1 MKINLLKRLLK
12 NTTASLVAVFL
23 CSNAKAATLYWD
35 TNGTTSGV
43 GGTGNWTT
51 TGTTWS
57 TDPNGT
63 TTTVSGGWTSAGTGP
78 TNIAVFQGTA
88 GQVTLS
94 SSTVYANNVQVNSS
108 GYTFWNSGTT
118 SSQNRYIRSTNG
130 ITLGAGVN
138 LNWGSSGAVLGI
150 TGPINGGTGSLLTIV
165 GSTDA
170 STGVNSRIGLASNA
184 IATVINVP
192 MTVATTGTGYAVVSV
207 TDSSTTNRINGNITI
222 NNGSRLILGTGS
234 STSRALIVSG
244 DIASSADGALSINE
258 SGNTGLVELR
268 GSNTITGDIN
278 VYGQLGYANKN
289 AFGTARLVL
298 NQGATLGQSQT
309 IGDNSDAARMINNN
323 ILLNGDVTIGG
334 LSWANI
340 LGGNIDLNNATRS
353 IKVDNST
360 TIYGGFVNSSTG
372 LIFTNSSSS
381 VGGRTMAFNGA
392 STYSGN
398 TYFNSSGTGW
408 NISVNNTNG
417 SAFGTGNVYV
427 YKGTSLSANNTGT
440 TLNGNGIIAGTIGG
454 DAIVSPGN
462 SPGLLTVGAVDPS
475 GGMSFAFEITSNLL
489 HNGTSYNNDVLK
501 ITNSQPFTV
510 ALTSANVVNLYLNST
525 AYNLMY
531 NNLLNS
537 LSSSFQT
544 GFFNTNDFNT
554 DITNATYNMYFQS
567 GFGTLTFNGLTYETY
582 NEFLTRTGSQDVS
595 YSVNTSQA
603 TLADS
608 NLGYIS
614 TVNII
619 PEPSPFGLL
628 VFGSATLLVARRL
641 RRNG

>member
-1 MKINLLKRLLK
+1 MKKTILALL
-12 NTTASLVAVFL
+12 TALSVSAQ
-23 CSNAKAATLYWD
+23 AATLYWD
-35 TNGTTSGV
+35 VNGATTGV

-57 TDPNGT
+57 TDSTGSS
-63 TTTVSGGWTSAGTGP
+63 TTVSGGWTSAGTGP
-78 TNIAVFQGTA
+78 TNVAVFQGTA

-94 SSTVYANNVQVNSS
+94 SSTIYANNVQVNSS

-138 LNWGSSGAVLGI
+138 LNWGSSGATLGV
-150 TGPINGGTGSLLTIV
+150 TGPINGGAGSLLTIV

-170 STGVNSRIGLASNA
+170 STGVNSRIGLSSNA
-184 IATVINVP
+184 IASVINVP

-234 STSRALIVSG
+234 STSRALIVTG
-244 DIASSADGALSINE
+244 DITSSADGALSINE

-268 GSNTITGDIN
+268 GSNTVTGDIN

-298 NQGATLGQSQT
+298 NQGATLGQSQS
-309 IGDNSDAARMINNN
+309 IGDNSDAVRMINNN

-392 STYSGN
+392 SIYSGN

-427 YKGTSLSANNTGT
+427 YRGTSVSANNTGT

-462 SPGLLTVGAVDPS
+462 SPGILTVGAVDPS
-475 GGMSFAFEITSNLL
+475 AGMSFAFEVTSDTLL
-489 HNGTSYNNDVLK
+489 NGSTYNNDVLK
-501 ITNSQPFTV
+501 ITGAVPFTA
-510 ALTSANVVNLYLNST
+510 ALTSSNIVNIYLNSN
-525 AYNLMY
+525 AYNIMY
-531 NNLLNS
+531 NNLLAGT
-537 LSSSFQT
+537 SSSFQA
-544 GFFNTNDFNT
+544 GFFNTNDFAS
-554 DITNATYNMYFQS
+554 DIANATYNMYVQS
-567 GFGTLTFNGLTYETY
+567 GFGSTVFNGLTYETY
-582 NEFLTRTGSQDVS
+582 TDFVTRTSLSDAS
-595 YSVNTSQA
+595 YSVNTTST
-603 TLADS
+603 TLVDS
-608 NLGYIS
+608 SFGFIS
-614 TVNII
+614 TVNVI
-619 PEPSPFGLL
+619 PEPTAEELL
-628 VFGSATLLVARRL
+628 MMPLKVIKSAIKLHASLGPL
-641 RRNG
+641 YNEQGY

>member
-1 MKINLLKRLLK
+1 MKKLILALI
-12 NTTASLVAVFL
+12 TALSVSAQ
-23 CSNAKAATLYWD
+23 AATLYWD
-35 TNGTTSGV
+35 VNGATTGV

-57 TDPNGT
+57 TDSTGSST
-63 TTTVSGGWTSAGTGP
+63 TASGGWTSAGTGP
-78 TNIAVFQGTA
+78 TNVAVFQGTA

-138 LNWGSSGAVLGI
+138 LNWGSSGAVLGV
-150 TGPINGGTGSLLTIV
+150 TGPINGGAGSLLTIV

-170 STGVNSRIGLASNA
+170 STGVNSRIGLSSNA

-234 STSRALIVSG
+234 STSRTLIVTG
-244 DIASSADGALSINE
+244 DITSSADGALSINE

-268 GSNTITGDIN
+268 GSNTVTGDIN

-298 NQGATLGQSQT
+298 NQGATLGQSQS
-309 IGDNSDAARMINNN
+309 IGDNSDAVRMINNN

-340 LGGNIDLNNATRS
+340 LGGSIDLNNATRS

-381 VGGRTMAFNGA
+381 AGGRTMAFNGA

-417 SAFGTGNVYV
+417 SAFGTGNVYL
-427 YKGTSLSANNTGT
+427 YRGTSASANNTGT
-440 TLNGNGIIAGTIGG
+440 TLSGNGIIAGTIGG

-462 SPGLLTVGAVDPS
+462 SPGILTVGAVDPS
-475 GGMSFAFEITSNLL
+475 AGMSFAFEVTSNSLL
-489 HNGTSYNNDVLK
+489 NGSTYNNDVLK
-501 ITNSQPFTV
+501 ITGAVPFTA
-510 ALTSANVVNLYLNST
+510 ALTSANIVNIYLNSN
-525 AYNLMY
+525 AYNIMY
-531 NNLLNS
+531 NNLLAGT
-537 LSSSFQT
+537 SSSFQA
-544 GFFNTNDFNT
+544 GFFNTNDFAS
-554 DITNATYNMYFQS
+554 DIANATYNMYVQS
-567 GFGTLTFNGLTYETY
+567 GFGSTVFNGLTYETY
-582 NEFLTRTGSQDVS
+582 TDFVTRTSLSDAS
-595 YSVNTSQA
+595 YSVNTTST
-603 TLADS
+603 TLVDS
-608 NLGYIS
+608 SFGFIS
-614 TVNII
+614 TVNVI
-619 PEPSPFGLL
+619 PEPTAEELL
-628 VFGSATLLVARRL
+628 MMPLKVIKSAIKLHASLGPL
-641 RRNG
+641 YNEQGY

>member
-1 MKINLLKRLLK
+1 MKKTILALL
-12 NTTASLVAVFL
+12 TALSVSAQ
-23 CSNAKAATLYWD
+23 AATLYWD
-35 TNGTTSGV
+35 VNGATTGV

-57 TDPNGT
+57 TDSTGSS
-63 TTTVSGGWTSAGTGP
+63 TTVSGGWTSAGTGP
-78 TNIAVFQGTA
+78 TNVAVFQGTA

-94 SSTVYANNVQVNSS
+94 SSTIYASNVQVNSS

-138 LNWGSSGAVLGI
+138 LNWGSSGATLGV
-150 TGPINGGTGSLLTIV
+150 TGPINGGAGSLLTIV

-170 STGVNSRIGLASNA
+170 STGVNSRIGLSSNA
-184 IATVINVP
+184 IASVINVP

-207 TDSSTTNRINGNITI
+207 TDSSTTNRINGNIII

-234 STSRALIVSG
+234 STSRALIVTG
-244 DIASSADGALSINE
+244 DITSSADGALSINE

-268 GSNTITGDIN
+268 GSNTVTGDIN

-298 NQGATLGQSQT
+298 NQGATLGQSQS
-309 IGDNSDAARMINNN
+309 IGDNSDAVRMINNN

-340 LGGNIDLNNATRS
+340 LGGNIDLNGVTRT

-360 TIYGGFVNSSTG
+360 TIYGGFANGGIV
-372 LIFTNSSSS
+372 FTNSSSS
-381 VGGRTMAFNGA
+381 VGGRTMSFNGT

-454 DAIVSPGN
+454 DTIVSPGN

-475 GGMSFAFEITSNLL
+475 AGMSFAFEITSNLL

-501 ITNSQPFTV
+501 ITNTPPFTV
-510 ALTSANVVNLYLNST
+510 ALTSANIVNLYLNST

-531 NNLLNS
+531 NNLLNGLNS
-537 LSSSFQT
+537 TFQA
-544 GFFNTNDFNT
+544 GFFNVNDFNT
-554 DITNATYNMYFQS
+554 DIANATYNMYFQS
-567 GFGTLTFNGLTYETY
+567 GFGTLVFNGLTYETY
-582 NEFLTRTGSQDVS
+582 NEFLTRTSSQDVS
-595 YSVNTSQA
+595 YSVNTSQT
-603 TLADS
+603 TLSDS
-608 NLGYIS
+608 TLGYIS
-614 TVNII
+614 TVNIV
-619 PEPSPFGLL
+619 PEPNTFNLL
-628 VFGSATLLVARRL
+628 LIGAVALIASRGL

>member
-1 MKINLLKRLLK
+1 MKKTILALL
-12 NTTASLVAVFL
+12 TALSVSAQ
-23 CSNAKAATLYWD
+23 AATLYWD
-35 TNGTTSGV
+35 VNGATTGV

-57 TDPNGT
+57 TDSTGSST
-63 TTTVSGGWTSAGTGP
+63 TASGGWTSAGTGP
-78 TNIAVFQGTA
+78 TNVAVFQGTA

-138 LNWGSSGAVLGI
+138 LNWGSSGATLGV
-150 TGPINGGTGSLLTIV
+150 TGPINGGAGSLVTIV

-170 STGVNSRIGLASNA
+170 STGINSRIGLSSNA
-184 IATVINVP
+184 IATAINVP

-234 STSRALIVSG
+234 STSRALIVTG
-244 DIASSADGALSINE
+244 DITSSADGALSINE

-268 GSNTITGDIN
+268 GSNTVTGDIN

-298 NQGATLGQSQT
+298 NQGATLGQSQS
-309 IGDNSDAARMINNN
+309 IGDNSDAVRMINNN

-381 VGGRTMAFNGA
+381 AGGRTMAFNGA

-417 SAFGTGNVYV
+417 SAFGTGNVYL
-427 YKGTSLSANNTGT
+427 YRGTSASANNTGT
-440 TLNGNGIIAGTIGG
+440 TLSGNGIIAGTIGG

-462 SPGLLTVGAVDPS
+462 SPGILTVGAVDPS
-475 GGMSFAFEITSNLL
+475 AGMSFAFEVTSNSLL
-489 HNGTSYNNDVLK
+489 NGSTYNNDVLK
-501 ITNSQPFTV
+501 ITGAVPFTA
-510 ALTSANVVNLYLNST
+510 ALTSANIVNIYLNSN
-525 AYNLMY
+525 AYNIMY
-531 NNLLNS
+531 NNLLAGA
-537 LSSSFQT
+537 SSTFQA
-544 GFFNTNDFNT
+544 GFFNTNDFT
-554 DITNATYNMYFQS
+554 SDIANATYNMYVQS
-567 GFGTLTFNGLTYETY
+567 GFGSTVFNGLTYETY
-582 NEFLTRTGSQDVS
+582 TDFVTRTSLPDVS
-595 YSVNTSQA
+595 YSVNTTST
-603 TLADS
+603 TLVDS
-608 NLGYIS
+608 SFGFIS
-614 TVNII
+614 TVNVI
-619 PEPSPFGLL
+619 PEPTAGELL
-628 VFGSATLLVARRL
+628 MVPLRVIKSAIKLHASLGPL
-641 RRNG
+641 YNEQGY

>member
-1 MKINLLKRLLK
+1 MKKTILALL
-12 NTTASLVAVFL
+12 TALSVSAQ
-23 CSNAKAATLYWD
+23 AATLYWD
-35 TNGTTSGV
+35 VNGATTGV

-57 TDPNGT
+57 TDSTGSST
-63 TTTVSGGWTSAGTGP
+63 TASGGWTSAGTGP
-78 TNIAVFQGTA
+78 TNVAVFQGTA

-94 SSTVYANNVQVNSS
+94 SSTIYANNVQVNSS
-108 GYTFWNSGTT
+108 GYTFWNNGTN
-118 SSQNRYIRSTNG
+118 SSQNRYIRTTNG

-138 LNWGSSGAVLGI
+138 LNWGSSGATLGV
-150 TGPINGGTGSLLTIV
+150 TGPINGGAGSLLTIV

-192 MTVATTGTGYAVVSV
+192 MTIATTGTGYAVVSV

-234 STSRALIVSG
+234 STSRTLIVTG
-244 DIASSADGALSINE
+244 DITSSADGALSINE

-268 GSNTITGDIN
+268 GSNTVTGDIN

-298 NQGATLGQSQT
+298 NQGATLGQSQS
-309 IGDNSDAARMINNN
+309 IGDNSDAVRMINNN

-340 LGGNIDLNNATRS
+340 LGGSIDLNNATRS

-360 TIYGGFVNSSTG
+360 TIYGGFANSSTG

-427 YKGTSLSANNTGT
+427 YRGTSASANNTGT
-440 TLNGNGIIAGTIGG
+440 TLNGNGIIAGTVGG

-462 SPGLLTVGAVDPS
+462 SPGILTVGAVDPS
-475 GGMSFAFEITSNLL
+475 AGMSFAFEVTSNSLL
-489 HNGTSYNNDVLK
+489 NGSTYNNDVLK
-501 ITNSQPFTV
+501 ITGAVPFTA
-510 ALTSANVVNLYLNST
+510 ALTSSNIVNIYLNSN
-525 AYNLMY
+525 AYNIMY
-531 NNLLNS
+531 NNLLAGT
-537 LSSSFQT
+537 SSSFQA
-544 GFFNTNDFNT
+544 GFFNTNDFAS
-554 DITNATYNMYFQS
+554 DIANATYNMYVQS
-567 GFGTLTFNGLTYETY
+567 GFGAIVFNGLTYETY
-582 NEFLTRTGSQDVS
+582 TDFITRTSLTDIS
-595 YSVNTSQA
+595 YSVNTTST

-608 NLGYIS
+608 SFGFIS
-614 TVNII
+614 TVNVI
-619 PEPSPFGLL
+619 PEP
-628 VFGSATLLVARRL
+628 GSLSLALIAGIVLASTRVYN
-641 RRNG
+641 RRNRE